1 MSPFRSLGQVSPTKY
16 IDPDAVV
23 RALATVEPGTTT
35 ALGVSQALNAAAS
48 PTEPLWNDLV
58 SYDPPITEART
69 QAADDRV
76 ALDSELL
83 RACREGRDDAL
94 LLVWVGLSLA
104 DPRLEEI
111 TREVLTDGAGHLRPE
126 MINGSALVKVLDD
139 RHAENGSSW
148 HDTKA
153 TSNILSLLERCGLI
167 DPEKHGKSIIGVL
180 RQLPTGHAVQGAVQ
194 LIAERMSERGFGPVA
209 GHELEL
215 ALAMGANA
223 WLNLSPS
230 EFRDAFEQ
238 RGTQQPTRPQSQRDE
253 LPNDL
258 VELAT
263 QLRRRGQVVLQGA
276 PGTGKTYAARR
287 YIDWTTSGRPNDSR
301 LRSIIDGLPENQR
314 TVDSIS
320 DEVQS
325 RGLSSVWDIV
335 QFHPGYDYTDFVRAL
350 VAQPHASGVT
360 FVAQHRILSL
370 ICAVGNEL
378 ARRGYDVEMALI
390 LDEIN
395 RGDIPN
401 IFGELLYAL
410 EYRGQAVTTPYA
422 VDGEASLTIPK
433 NLKVLGTMNTA
444 DRSIAVID
452 YALRRRFVFLDVP
465 TSDAP
470 IRGFDG
476 YDDEAAR
483 QAALHLYDQ
492 TQEALADAPAGL
504 QVGPSYFLAEPD
516 GSASSIQILA
526 ARFVYEV
533 LPLLG
538 EYALEGEVD
547 AARVT
552 GLAQGLGIR
561 DQTTQREQAKDLASF
576 LADGTPWVTTTAAV
590 AASSGDNSDVTGPV
604 QEP

>member
-470 IRGFDG
+470 IR
-476 YDDEAAR
+476 
-483 QAALHLYDQ
+483 LSLIH
-492 TQEALADAPAGL
+492 
-504 QVGPSYFLAEPD
+504 
-516 GSASSIQILA
+516 I
-526 ARFVYEV
+526 
-533 LPLLG
+533 
-538 EYALEGEVD
+538 
-547 AARVT
+547 
-552 GLAQGLGIR
+552 
-561 DQTTQREQAKDLASF
+561 
-576 LADGTPWVTTTAAV
+576 
-590 AASSGDNSDVTGPV
+590 
-604 QEP
+604 

>member
-16 IDPDAVV
+16 IDPEAVV
-23 RALATVEPGTTT
+23 QALAKVEPGRTT
-35 ALGVSQALNAAAS
+35 ALGVSRALDAAAT

-58 SYDPPITEART
+58 AYDPPITEART

-76 ALDSELL
+76 AVDSELL
-83 RACREGRDDAL
+83 RACREAREDAL
-94 LLVWVGLSLA
+94 PLVWVALNLA
-104 DPRLEEI
+104 DPRLDEI

-126 MINGSALVKVLDD
+126 MVNGPALVKVLDD
-139 RHAENGSSW
+139 RHAVNGSSW
-148 HDTKA
+148 YDTKA
-153 TSNILSLLERCGLI
+153 TSNILSLLERCELI
-167 DPEKHGKSIIGVL
+167 EPQKHAKTIIGIARL
-180 RQLPTGHAVQGAVQ
+180 LPTAHAVQGTVR
-194 LIAERMSERGFGPVA
+194 LVAERMGERGFGPVP

-215 ALAMGANA
+215 ALALGANT

-230 EFRDAFEQ
+230 EFREAFEQ
-238 RGTQQPTRPQSQRDE
+238 GGTQQPARAQSQRGD
-253 LPNDL
+253 LADDL

-276 PGTGKTYAARR
+276 PGAGKTYAARR
-287 YIDWTTSGRPNDSR
+287 YVDWTTSGRPDESR
-301 LRSIIDGLPENQR
+301 LRSIVDGLPENQQ
-314 TVDSIS
+314 TVEGIA
-320 DEVQS
+320 DEVQA
-325 RGLSSVWDIV
+325 RGLSAVWDIV

-378 ARRGYDVEMALI
+378 ERRGYDVEAALI

-410 EYRGQAVTTPYA
+410 EYRGQSVATPYA

-433 NLKVLGTMNTA
+433 SLKVLATMNTA

-470 IRGFDG
+470 IRGFRG
-476 YDDEAAR
+476 YDDESAR
-483 QAALHLYDQ
+483 QAAHYLYDQ
-492 TQEALADAPAGL
+492 TREALADAPAGL
-504 QVGPSYFLAEPD
+504 QVGPSYFLAGPD
-516 GSASSIQILA
+516 GASTSTQVLA

-533 LPLLG
+533 LPLLT

-552 GLAQGLGIR
+552 ALVQGLGMR
-561 DQTTQREQAKDLASF
+561 DQSTQREQADDLALF
-576 LADGTPWVTTTAAV
+576 LAGAPWAAATTTV
-590 AASSGDNSDVTGPV
+590 TPGLEGLDDASEPA